1 VPWITAAVA
10 TANENEDAA
19 FDDAPWTTA
28 AAAADNKNEDA
39 VPQAAL
45 ADEETLAMTEEDGK
59 ICAEEGHTTTAIE
72 DITTTKVSRATNPEE
87 VEQEEENRAEKQL
100 EVFFVQKK
108 IYTK

>member
-28 AAAADNKNEDA
+28 AAAAANRNEDAIFDDA

-45 ADEETLAMTEEDGK
+45 VDEETLAMTEEDG
-59 ICAEEGHTTTAIE
+59 
-72 DITTTKVSRATNPEE
+72 
-87 VEQEEENRAEKQL
+87 
-100 EVFFVQKK
+100 
-108 IYTK
+108 

>member
-1 VPWITAAVA
+1 MPWITAAVA

-45 ADEETLAMTEEDGK
+45 ADEETLAMTEEDG
-59 ICAEEGHTTTAIE
+59 
-72 DITTTKVSRATNPEE
+72 
-87 VEQEEENRAEKQL
+87 
-100 EVFFVQKK
+100 
-108 IYTK
+108 